1 MYQTC
6 ELDNNTA
13 TVKTVDQDGKVAYWC
28 STCYKELQR
37 DIKECGLKIKFKEL
51 HFAKNFPFVYP
62 R

>member
-1 MYQTC
+1 MKQLC
-6 ELDNNTA
+6 ELDPTIA

-51 HFAKNFPFVYP
+51 RFSKDGFE
-62 R
+62 